1 MQLRRDSRL
10 GETHLAA
17 TDDPVGILV
26 AALESVSPRSTARE
40 STARGR
46 LKIRRRPIKGGQAGR
61 ETLRSCPH

>member
-26 AALESVSPRSTARE
+26 AAPSLCRQGRQRE
-40 STARGR
+40 SDGARKANNPTPAGKGR
-46 LKIRRRPIKGGQAGR
+46 AVGPRK
-61 ETLRSCPH
+61 H

>member
-26 AALESVSPRSTARE
+26 AALESVSPRLTARE
-40 STARGR
+40 SDGARKAKNPTPAGKGR
-46 LKIRRRPIKGGQAGR
+46 AVGPRK
-61 ETLRSCPH
+61 H